1 MAAPGPDFRWG
12 VVLRRSKLD
21 PDGTEESTDRQEY
34 EIVHYI
40 RDNDMGVIVQSYK
53 DIASGWTPGV
63 PRPRF
68 KHALVDLA
76 SGMIDGIAVLN
87 IDRLTRRKD
96 QVRPILNALEEM
108 GGRLFSLEDNL
119 DTADDDPDGSAEL
132 KLQQLVERAEREARR
147 TSQRMKLMAKH
158 RARKGLHQPGS
169 KRPFGH
175 TPDWCNL
182 VPHEVQ
188 LIREAA
194 GRVVAGDSIHAI
206 CRDWTRRGISTTTG
220 VTFWRN
226 DKLTYILRSARL
238 VGKREYY
245 GTLIDLPDVPAIL
258 PEQLWQQVCEKLA
271 PKRRRAGRRE
281 SRLLSNIAVC
291 GICGFTLIG
300 DVDSDRDTRTY
311 VCKRRPAEPGACGG
325 INVTAARAEARV
337 NEEVVVF
344 LNDWRRVEALLE
356 QHRLSGPERDALDA
370 RYAELQD
377 NKMVLE
383 EAAFN
388 PPAGVSR
395 LPRERYWEL
404 RRQIDQEQDQLQR
417 MRAVS
422 REVQP
427 LKAVMKRTWTE
438 ESWLAQPL
446 EWRRAILHLVT
457 ECIEVAPDPGHG
469 GGKKGAMGGTFN
481 PDRVIVKFAA

>member
-40 RDNDMGVIVQSYK
+40 RDNDMGVIIQSYK
-53 DIASGWTPGV
+53 DIASGWKPGV

-76 SGMIDGIAVLN
+76 SGTIDGIAVLN

-194 GRVVAGDSIHAI
+194 ERVVAGDSIHAI

-220 VTFWRN
+220 VTFWQG
-226 DKLTYILRSARL
+226 SGVL
-238 VGKREYY
+238 VVGRCC
-245 GTLIDLPDVPAIL
+245 LDVWLVAVLP
-258 PEQLWQQVCEKLA
+258 
-271 PKRRRAGRRE
+271 
-281 SRLLSNIAVC
+281 SRPV
-291 GICGFTLIG
+291 
-300 DVDSDRDTRTY
+300 
-311 VCKRRPAEPGACGG
+311 
-325 INVTAARAEARV
+325 
-337 NEEVVVF
+337 
-344 LNDWRRVEALLE
+344 RRVW
-356 QHRLSGPERDALDA
+356 
-370 RYAELQD
+370 
-377 NKMVLE
+377 V
-383 EAAFN
+383 
-388 PPAGVSR
+388 
-395 LPRERYWEL
+395 
-404 RRQIDQEQDQLQR
+404 
-417 MRAVS
+417 
-422 REVQP
+422 
-427 LKAVMKRTWTE
+427 
-438 ESWLAQPL
+438 
-446 EWRRAILHLVT
+446 
-457 ECIEVAPDPGHG
+457 
-469 GGKKGAMGGTFN
+469 
-481 PDRVIVKFAA
+481 